1 MEKIGDDC
9 ICQQKGAISGECRE
23 GVLGVKDKKGKRV
36 FPPLPCSLDA
46 SNFVMIKQR
55 KERSTE
61 GFKVDMCACGI
72 NKLVWLERCIVCQN
86 EKKRTEDG

>member
-9 ICQQKGAISGECRE
+9 ICQQKGRISGECMD
-23 GVLGVKDKKGKRV
+23 GVLGVKDKGERA
-36 FPPLPCSLDA
+36 FTPQPCSLDA
-46 SNFVMIKQR
+46 SNFVMNKQR